1 MKLHELKPAEGSRRP
16 RKRLGRGPGSGT
28 GKTAGRGH
36 KGQKSRSGYSRKRS
50 FEGGQMPLVRRLP
63 KRGFVN
69 IFRTTYRTVNVDRLN
84 DFKSGSV
91 IDPET
96 LQRKGVLRKGKQAIK
111 ILGNGELKV
120 SLTVHAH
127 RFTKTAQAKIEAA
140 GGKVELLK

>member
-1 MKLHELKPAEGSRRP
+1 
-16 RKRLGRGPGSGT
+16 
-28 GKTAGRGH
+28 
-36 KGQKSRSGYSRKRS
+36 
-50 FEGGQMPLVRRLP
+50 MPLVRRLP

-84 DFKSGSV
+84 DFESGSV